1 MNKFSK
7 KTALVLDVCTC
18 ILLFGGCTLILLSGR
33 LIPLIQSFLQ
43 TAVFHRT
50 FSLDKWKDTIVTL
63 IGFPVFIVLFFNAV
77 FFIKFSR
84 KNRIF
89 LLSVILTCISVLM
102 IYCFQNRSAAYMDSD
117 MASEILLAKEC
128 FLKKTFWPRSWFY
141 STEIRLLNT
150 QLVSTP
156 LFLFTNNWYVIK
168 TLTAVISCAIL
179 FFSQFFLLNSLA
191 IKKTWVKFLVCIMC
205 ICPCSA
211 DIWLYVTFGNYY
223 IPHIVLS
230 FIYLTLYFY
239 LITPESVSK
248 KRYTVLLILFW
259 AVSFL
264 NGLAT
269 IRYLLI
275 FVFPLA
281 LTVVYKGVKELYE
294 KNGKFSFMT
303 FFINDRRILFAAGGL
318 VLGCIGYVFNS
329 TLLAKL
335 YSFTQWNS
343 TAYNTI
349 GDISITRLHSDIFS
363 ILGYKNNISAM
374 TPAGVINLLIYVFL
388 IFLLIGCISF
398 YKNKKK
404 QNEKQLIYITFSL
417 VSFIFTGFLYINMDY
432 IARYF
437 IMEIA
442 FIPAFFAIIIDD
454 VSFYS
459 IHKYILGVSGAIVV
473 LGGSFTTIQTVLSND
488 RNTNRYAVLSFLEKN
503 NFNFGF
509 ATFWNA
515 NVLTFISNGK
525 IEIANI
531 GKDKV
536 DDTEA
541 IVLKNYYSYEKWL
554 TPARY
559 YTDSYR
565 QNEKCF
571 LLVDTSEYDTSSS
584 NKAFTGGRMVYEDA
598 YYKVFEYSNPQ
609 TLKNSFEDKK

>member
-1 MNKFSK
+1 MI
-7 KTALVLDVCTC
+7 VLDVCTC
-18 ILLFGGCTLILLSGR
+18 MLLFTGCSLILLSGR

-63 IGFPVFIVLFFNAV
+63 IGFPVFIALFFNAV
-77 FFIKFSR
+77 FFVKFSR

-89 LLSVILTCISVLM
+89 LLSVVLTCISVLM
-102 IYCFQNRSAAYMDSD
+102 IYCFQTRSAAYMDSD

-128 FLKKTFWPRSWFY
+128 FLEKTFWPRSWFY

-168 TLTAVISCAIL
+168 TLTAIISCVIL

-205 ICPCSA
+205 ICPCSV
-211 DIWLYVTFGNYY
+211 DMWLYVTFGNYY

-248 KRYTVLLILFW
+248 KIYTVLLILFW
-259 AVSFL
+259 TASFL

-294 KNGKFSFMT
+294 KNGKFSFRT
-303 FFINDRRILFAAGGL
+303 FFINDRRIFFAAGGL
-318 VLGCIGYVFNS
+318 ISGCIGYVFNS

-349 GDISITRLHSDIFS
+349 GDISITRLHSDIFG

-388 IFLLIGCISF
+388 VFLLIGCISF

-442 FIPAFFAIIIDD
+442 FIPTIFAIIIDN
-454 VSFYS
+454 VSFYR

-531 GKDKV
+531 GKDKI

-541 IVLKNYYSYEKWL
+541 IALKNYYSYEKWL

-565 QNEKCF
+565 QDEKCF
-571 LLVDTSEYDTSSS
+571 LLVDTSEYGTSSS
-584 NKAFTGGRMVYEDA
+584 NKVFSGGRMVYEDA
-598 YYKVFEYSNPQ
+598 YYKVFEYSNPRA
-609 TLKNSFEDKK
+609 LKNSFQDKE